1 MSRMSLSDRL
11 DADEIATCVERQEL
25 LQELE
30 DIEDLVERMKD
41 RAARL
46 MRQIAALDARTT

>member
-1 MSRMSLSDRL
+1 MSLSDRL